1 MALCADLEG
10 REVNKGE
17 DVCILT
23 ADLLCCR
30 AETNTV
36 F

>member
-1 MALCADLEG
+1 MALYDDLEG
-10 REVNKGE
+10 REAHKGE